1 MSKRELYSSIG
12 RGIGQVVQWM
22 SKNKVWLTEYRLW
35 KAAHDC
41 IDMSQEENRNIT
53 PLLWLEIT
61 ELDDNQVSKLYLASS

>member
-1 MSKRELYSSIG
+1 
-12 RGIGQVVQWM
+12 M
-22 SKNKVWLTEYRLW
+22 SKNKVWLTEYRVW

-61 ELDDNQVSKLYLASS
+61 ELNDDQVSKLYLASS